1 MNVMLQYLAICS
13 LYWSLVCGYIGV
25 NDNTLNGAAAEAYC
39 WSNFNSHLASIHS
52 QSDQDELLAIC
63 DTLNSGMYCL
73 IGFNDKETEGTWVWN
88 DASCV
93 TYTNWIGYMYDQYG
107 SLVQSTE
114 NQCGYL
120 YRSMH
125 GSSFAGKWF
134 HAKCI
139 GVNANLALQPFIC
152 NDAFSG
158 SSACSDSPTQT
169 PSTSPI
175 SSCLDYN
182 NETSA
187 DGNKEMRQFD
197 DQHITNIDNYFMNGT
212 FVSEFDSSYAHDLIE
227 CVGSDCIIHC
237 NQSASCLATQIEIN
251 VQNKTTLLLCHD
263 AYSCPDASVK
273 TQSAS
278 MANISVV
285 CIGKYSCINMD
296 IHLANI
302 SSFNL
307 YCLQHGACWDVNVT
321 IDSNNNDTRH
331 NDGIITC
338 VSLHSCDHLVIATNS
353 NQSQLIMY
361 EHSEDVIL
369 NNGA

>member
-1 MNVMLQYLAICS
+1 MQRLTVNHNLYVHFLSCDNGFDTIMKSTKRYNHLLFWATVVISITIIDGWKCQLYLWEDNDYGGSQYGPFD
-13 LYWSLVCGYIGV
+13 V
-25 NDNTLNGAAAEAYC
+25 
-39 WSNFNSHLASIHS
+39 
-52 QSDQDELLAIC
+52 
-63 DTLNSGMYCL
+63 
-73 IGFNDKETEGTWVWN
+73 GTWVPGSYPEDVISSLKLYSGGYSCYVSLYGGNCNSGLITSIGIGPNQFHPDSWLGGWSN
-88 DASCV
+88 DNVLSCV
-93 TYTNWIGYMYDQYG
+93 IM
-107 SLVQSTE
+107 
-114 NQCGYL
+114 
-120 YRSMH
+120 
-125 GSSFAGKWF
+125 
-134 HAKCI
+134 
-139 GVNANLALQPFIC
+139 
-152 NDAFSG
+152 
-158 SSACSDSPTQT
+158 SAVATSSPTSA
-169 PSTSPI
+169 PSRATLPPTLPPT
-175 SSCLDYN
+175 SSCSDYN
-182 NETSA
+182 NATSA
-187 DGNKEMRQFD
+187 DGNNEMRQFD

-237 NQSASCLATQIEIN
+237 NQSASCLETQIDIN